1 MGWIPS
7 YHNNITKA
15 GSWLKSAER
24 KPAGFDPDT

>member
-7 YHNNITKA
+7 YHNNITKV
-15 GSWLKSAER
+15 GSWLKPAER